1 MENIKFD
8 IIGIMKSFKTRLSGC
23 VIRVVGDKDYV
34 QNFGWD
40 DP

>member
-8 IIGIMKSFKTRLSGC
+8 IIGIIKSFKTRLFGC
-23 VIRVVGDKDYV
+23 VNRVVGGKDYIE
-34 QNFGWD
+34 NFGWD